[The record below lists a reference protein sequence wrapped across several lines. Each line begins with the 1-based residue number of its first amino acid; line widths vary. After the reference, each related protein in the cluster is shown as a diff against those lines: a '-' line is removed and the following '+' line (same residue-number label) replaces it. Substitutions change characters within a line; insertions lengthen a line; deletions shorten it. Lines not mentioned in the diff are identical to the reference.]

1 MMLKMK
7 SFGLLAGC
15 ALATG
20 SLYAAT
26 YSESFEGTIVTTPAT
41 WGDVTATVSNYT
53 YSATGS
59 VQPLTGEHTKVLL
72 IEGEAT
78 RTAEANT
85 FTGTPVVDMMVQTA
99 RPDDELE
106 IPEGGDPVHIA
117 VAVDSNGCF
126 NAYCKKKTTGE
137 VGWCKLSD
145 TVYDDS
151 AWVRVSLLFDYSK
164 SRCQV
169 RIDGQPMMT
178 ADGYLTVDE
187 TTATGAWYELALGET
202 TATSISSLKI
212 VGCTAVDD
220 VVMNNESNYEYPL
233 AANAKVEDV
242 PCAWFDQYGLAWTA
256 TATYGGSSM
265 TIGEKYARCFDP
277 FAADQVFELKSL
289 ATTQEKV
296 VLGLPE
302 TVETLGRE
310 VVLDYSAD
318 KEFALNVT
326 TSTNVTGLTSV
337 EINLPSTDGAIYY
350 RLRAKDK

>member
-1 MMLKMK
+1 
-7 SFGLLAGC
+7 
-15 ALATG
+15 
-20 SLYAAT
+20 
-26 YSESFEGTIVTTPAT
+26 
-41 WGDVTATVSNYT
+41 
-53 YSATGS
+53 
-59 VQPLTGEHTKVLL
+59 
-72 IEGEAT
+72 
-78 RTAEANT
+78 
-85 FTGTPVVDMMVQTA
+85 
-99 RPDDELE
+99 
-106 IPEGGDPVHIA
+106 
-117 VAVDSNGCF
+117 
-126 NAYCKKKTTGE
+126 
-137 VGWCKLSD
+137 
-145 TVYDDS
+145 
-151 AWVRVSLLFDYSK
+151 
-164 SRCQV
+164 
-169 RIDGQPMMT
+169 
-178 ADGYLTVDE
+178 
-187 TTATGAWYELALGET
+187 
-202 TATSISSLKI
+202 
-212 VGCTAVDD
+212 
-220 VVMNNESNYEYPL
+220 MNNESNYEYPL